1 MEVGHDKSNRLGEP
15 LHGDLKH
22 RQEDGERISYT
33 GALPPAETH
42 LDEWIAPQQCDER
55 GHLRAGQIL
64 EWMDVVGVVAAS
76 RHTRSPIVTASVDG
90 VELLE
95 PILVG
100 ERVTMTAQVAYTSE
114 RSVGVS
120 VSMTHGAP
128 GAPTRHMLNGW
139 MTFVGVD
146 DAGRPIMVPPVLAN
160 TPAQLARLREG
171 QLRREFR
178 RKLASGTLTD
188 IVPESLPRGS
198 DERRLFVTEL
208 LKLIPRMRVPWEGAV
223 ASRSRQHSYVHSIE
237 PVRPDSLNFHGTL
250 YGGIAMRWIESNAQL
265 SARAY
270 LRGAAVR
277 CSGLHGLS
285 FLKPAQRD
293 MFVHLRSMV
302 VHATDAQLTVLV
314 TMESEDPAVGQIT
327 ETLRAFLT
335 YAPVERTQSV
345 PKVECGS
352 DEERALHAEVEHR
365 LALQR
370 SLAGD
375 KRDA

>member
-1 MEVGHDKSNRLGEP
+1 
-15 LHGDLKH
+15 
-22 RQEDGERISYT
+22 
-33 GALPPAETH
+33 
-42 LDEWIAPQQCDER
+42 
-55 GHLRAGQIL
+55 
-64 EWMDVVGVVAAS
+64 MDVVGVVAAS

-114 RSVGVS
+114 RSVGVA

-128 GAPTRHMLNGW
+128 GAPTRHTLDGW

-146 DAGRPIMVPPVLAN
+146 EAGRPINVPPVLAN

-178 RKLASGTLTD
+178 RKLEAGTL
-188 IVPESLPRGS
+188 PHELPDALRGS
-198 DERRLFVTEL
+198 DERRLFVVEL
-208 LKLIPRMRVPWEGAV
+208 LKLLPRMRVPWEGTV
-223 ASRSRQHSYVHSIE
+223 ASRSRQHSYVHTIE

-270 LRGAAVR
+270 LRGGAVR

-285 FLKPAQRD
+285 FLKPASRNV
-293 MFVHLRSMV
+293 FVHLRSMV
-302 VHATDAQLTVLV
+302 VHATDSQLTVLV
-314 TMESEDPAVGQIT
+314 TMESEDPALGEVC

-335 YAPVERTQSV
+335 YTPIDRATPV
-345 PKVECGS
+345 PKVDCGS

-370 SLAGD
+370 SLASD
-375 KRDA
+375 KRESS